1 MSPKILIS
9 KNHWNF
15 HSELPEALEGSSVVV
30 VDNVMYNIGGDRSSH
45 SVYWYPLL
53 SNYQSEWKFMDL
65 NNFDFSGY
73 YYIEAFVLENTIVY
87 FGYSAKKTTFL
98 LGKEEE
104 SERLEVLRHDEGSE
118 MWNEDWIPVSGLFKR
133 SIYVF

>member
-1 MSPKILIS
+1 
-9 KNHWNF
+9 
-15 HSELPEALEGSSVVV
+15 
-30 VDNVMYNIGGDRSSH
+30 
-45 SVYWYPLL
+45 
-53 SNYQSEWKFMDL
+53 MDL

-73 YYIEAFVLENTIVY
+73 YYTEAVVVKNKIVY

-118 MWNEDWIPVSGLFKR
+118 MWNEDWIPFSGLFKR
-133 SIYVF
+133 IIYVF